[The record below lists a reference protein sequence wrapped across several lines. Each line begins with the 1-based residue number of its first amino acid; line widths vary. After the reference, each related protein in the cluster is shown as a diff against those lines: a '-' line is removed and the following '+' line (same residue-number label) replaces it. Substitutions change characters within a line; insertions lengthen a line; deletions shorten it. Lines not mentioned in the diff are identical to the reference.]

1 MSSQSLLDD
10 TVYFTELTERRRVH
24 GLSNMSLLD
33 DTAEASGLSHMPIEY
48 DSYVPG
54 SAQVCSQEFM
64 LCESYSGIVMAVLC
78 YVPSRICDGHCS
90 ISCN

>member
-1 MSSQSLLDD
+1 VSSQSLLDD
-10 TVYFTELTERRRVH
+10 SVYFTELTE
-24 GLSNMSLLD
+24 GAEYMMKNKILLD
-33 DTAEASGLSHMPIEY
+33 DAAEASSLSHMPKY

-54 SAQVCSQEFM
+54 RAHMCSQEFM
-64 LCESYSGIVMAVLC
+64 LCESYSAIVMVVVC